1 MHQEE
6 TPIIF
11 GIRFQCMIL
20 DCLRFLRY
28 IQYHVVIASATN
40 VIEFIIEVETE

>member
-11 GIRFQCMIL
+11 GICGQCKTL
-20 DCLRFLRY
+20 DCLRFSRY
-28 IQYHVVIASATN
+28 IQNHVVIASATN
-40 VIEFIIEVETE
+40 VIEFII